1 MGKLYISDNSNA
13 VLYIWLVKSTPFW
26 DNWFIIGINGKCA
39 FILYTFNY
47 YINMV
52 YFYYSKFKVVSS
64 SKDALIVN
72 NMYGHSEH
80 YEVSC

>member
-1 MGKLYISDNSNA
+1 MSR
-13 VLYIWLVKSTPFW
+13 
-26 DNWFIIGINGKCA
+26 KCV

-52 YFYYSKFKVVSS
+52 YFYYLKFQVVSS

-80 YEVSC
+80 FWYSLEQMMYCIYKGKISSQGVIINSLII

>member
-1 MGKLYISDNSNA
+1 MSR
-13 VLYIWLVKSTPFW
+13 
-26 DNWFIIGINGKCA
+26 KCA

-52 YFYYSKFKVVSS
+52 YFYYLKFEVVTS

-80 YEVSC
+80 YEVFYWLLGLIL